1 MDPQELAKNDGLVW
15 EDMSKYEQQR
25 YIDAVNGNNQR
36 QHSWEFHD
44 EQGNVVGQLLI
55 NPNAEAKQLYVVG
68 LVGLESLGRVAL
80 AKPNPVISCASLKA
94 YPEFETIAGHR
105 VSGAQVFRMRSIE
118 QEAKKLAAKRWF

>member
-55 NPNAEAKQLYVVG
+55 NQMQEQTALWIG
-68 LVGLESLGRVAL
+68 LVGLESLSKFL
-80 AKPNPVISCASLKA
+80 WPSLFK
-94 YPEFETIAGHR
+94 
-105 VSGAQVFRMRSIE
+105 
-118 QEAKKLAAKRWF
+118 